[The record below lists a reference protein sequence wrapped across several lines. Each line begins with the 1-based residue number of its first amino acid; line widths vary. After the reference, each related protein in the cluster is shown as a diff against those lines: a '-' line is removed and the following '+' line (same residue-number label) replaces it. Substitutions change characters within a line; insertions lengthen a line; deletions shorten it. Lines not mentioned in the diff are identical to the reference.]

1 MAGTSRLICAG
12 AQLAEGGIGVRFE
25 RELGGKSE
33 PAFVIR
39 YDGEARAF
47 LNRCAHVPVE
57 LDWQPGVFFDA
68 DGLYLI
74 CATHGALYDPATGAC
89 VGGPCRGQG
98 LTALAVS
105 EIDGNIF
112 LED

>member
-1 MAGTSRLICAG
+1 MADAPRLICAG
-12 AQLAEGGIGVRFE
+12 AALTEGGAGVRFE

-33 PAFVIR
+33 SAFVIR
-39 YDGEARAF
+39 YDGQARAF

-89 VGGPCRGQG
+89 AGGPCRGQG
-98 LTALAVS
+98 LTPIAVR
-105 EIDGNIF
+105 EVDGNIF

>member
-1 MAGTSRLICAG
+1 MAGTPRLICAG
-12 AQLAEGGIGVRFE
+12 AQLAEGGTGVRFACE
-25 RELGGKSE
+25 QDGRNE

-39 YDGEARAF
+39 HDGQARAF
-47 LNRCAHVPVE
+47 VNRCAHVPVE

-74 CATHGALYDPATGAC
+74 CATHGALYHPATGAC

-98 LTALAVS
+98 LTALAVR

>member
-1 MAGTSRLICAG
+1 MAGAPRLICAG

-33 PAFVIR
+33 PAFLIR
-39 YDGEARAF
+39 HDGQARAF
-47 LNRCAHVPVE
+47 INRCAHVPLE

-68 DGLYLI
+68 DGLYLM

-98 LTALAVS
+98 LTQIAVR
-105 EIDGNIF
+105 EVDGNIF